1 MSSIVYL
8 LVLISVCTM
17 SGAQLLLKKGLQI
30 VPFPSGLSELA
41 SFFVKAFSN
50 GYILTAIFLVVVTA
64 LCWMLAVSKA
74 EHLSQLY
81 PFMAISYVL
90 VALFSWWLFDEGV
103 TIARWMGIALI
114 CVGVVLVA
122 RS

>member
-30 VPFPSGLSELA
+30 VDFPSGLSGLV
-41 SFFVKAFSN
+41 SFFAKAFSN
-50 GYILTAIFLVVVTA
+50 GYILTAIFLVGVTA

-90 VALFSWWLFDEGV
+90 VALFSWWLFGESV
-103 TIARWMGIALI
+103 TVWRWMGIAMI

>member
-1 MSSIVYL
+1 MSGIVYL
-8 LVLISVCTM
+8 LVLISVCAM

-30 VPFPSGLSELA
+30 VPFPSGLSELG

-50 GYILTAIFLVVVTA
+50 GYILAAISLVVVTA

-81 PFMAISYVL
+81 PFMAISYIL
-90 VALFSWWLFDEGV
+90 VALFSWWLFGESV
-103 TIARWMGIALI
+103 SILRWMGIALI
-114 CVGVVLVA
+114 CAGVVLVA

>member
-1 MSSIVYL
+1 V
-8 LVLISVCTM
+8 
-17 SGAQLLLKKGLQI
+17 G
-30 VPFPSGLSELA
+30 
-41 SFFVKAFSN
+41 
-50 GYILTAIFLVVVTA
+50 VTA

-74 EHLSQLY
+74 DSLSQLY

-90 VALFSWWLFDEGV
+90 VALFSWWLFGESV
-103 TIARWMGIALI
+103 TVWRWMGIAMI